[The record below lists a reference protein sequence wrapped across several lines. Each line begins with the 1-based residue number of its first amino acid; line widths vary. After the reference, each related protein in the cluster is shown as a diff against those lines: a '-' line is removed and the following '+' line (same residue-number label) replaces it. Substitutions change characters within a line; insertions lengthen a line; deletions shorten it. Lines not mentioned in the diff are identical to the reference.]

1 MKKYT
6 TLLFDAD
13 DTLLDFKK
21 SEATAL
27 ELMMKERGLP
37 FKNGDAELYSRVNQ
51 SFWEAY
57 QQGVIEKS
65 EILVGRYKKFF
76 EIKGIETN
84 AFLAAKTYER
94 FLSEQ
99 HFVIHGVMEALEK
112 LQRDYEIYIITNG
125 TDYIQKKR
133 LKDSG
138 ITALTKGLF
147 ISEVVGAPKPEKQ
160 YFDYVLNNI
169 TEKDKSKVLIIGD
182 SMSSDILGGI
192 NAGIDTCWY
201 NPQHKKAEYMP
212 SYEISNFS
220 DIWKVLL

>member
-21 SEATAL
+21 CEATAL
-27 ELMMKERGLP
+27 KLMMEARGLP
-37 FKNGDAELYSRVNQ
+37 FYDSDTELYSRVNQ

-65 EILVGRYKKFF
+65 EISVGRYKEFF
-76 EIKGIETN
+76 EIKGIKTD
-84 AFLAAKTYER
+84 ADVAAKTYER
-94 FLSEQ
+94 LLSEQ
-99 HFVIHGVMEALEK
+99 HFVISGVMEILEE
-112 LQRDYEIYIITNG
+112 LHRDYEIYIITNG

-138 ITALTKGLF
+138 ITALIKGLF
-147 ISEVVGAPKPEKQ
+147 ISEIVGAPKPEKQ
-160 YFDYVLNNI
+160 YFDYVLENI
-169 TEKDKSKVLIIGD
+169 SEKDKSKVMIIGD
-182 SMSSDILGGI
+182 SMTSDILGGI

-201 NPQHKKAEYMP
+201 NPLAKKAEYKP
-212 SYEISNFS
+212 TYEISDFS